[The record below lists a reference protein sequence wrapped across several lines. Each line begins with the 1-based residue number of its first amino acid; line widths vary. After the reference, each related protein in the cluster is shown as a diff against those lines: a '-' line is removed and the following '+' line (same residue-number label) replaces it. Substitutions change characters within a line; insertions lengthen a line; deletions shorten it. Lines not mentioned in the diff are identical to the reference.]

1 MTASDDKKLTATRRG
16 FLAGTAGLL
25 ATGAA
30 SAEPAAPAEAGRKL
44 VPFWG
49 RHQAGIV
56 TPCQQHTYF
65 VALDLTTA
73 KRDDVVA
80 LLRGWTAAASR
91 MTAAETA
98 AAPVQDLQQPGA
110 DSGDV
115 IGLPAARLTLTFGFG
130 PGLFTKDG
138 KDRYGLASQ
147 RPEALIDLKVF
158 PGEQLVEA
166 RTGGD
171 LMIQAC
177 ADDPQVA
184 FHAVRQL
191 VRQAYDIADLRW
203 VQSGFVADF
212 GAKAT
217 PRNLMGFKDGTG
229 NIPLTDAAAL
239 DKFVWVG
246 SEGPGW
252 MQGGSYI
259 VARRSRIAL
268 EHWDRM
274 KIAFQE
280 QTVGRHKL
288 SGAPLG
294 KAKEFDVVDLDATDA
309 DGNPVLPEN
318 SHVRLANAGSNDGA
332 RVLRRSYSY
341 NDGANMTAER
351 WPPWR
356 QAMEYD
362 AGLLFICYQRDL
374 RTGFAKIFERM
385 SRFDMMNQFVTNT
398 GGGHFACPGGAAKGE
413 FIGQRLFDS
422 A

>member
-1 MTASDDKKLTATRRG
+1 MTEATRRG
-16 FLAGTAGLL
+16 FLAGAAGLV
-25 ATGAA
+25 AAGAA
-30 SAEPAAPAEAGRKL
+30 LGRAEAAIPAPTKASV

-49 RHQAGIV
+49 KHQGGIA

-65 VALDLTTA
+65 AALDLTTA

-80 LLRGWTAAASR
+80 LLRRWTEAAARLTAAQP
-91 MTAAETA
+91 
-98 AAPVQDLQQPGA
+98 AAPAPADLQLPGT

-115 IGLPAARLTLTFGFG
+115 IGLPASRLTITFGFG
-130 PGLFTKDG
+130 PGLFVTKDG
-138 KDRYGLASQ
+138 KDRYGLAAH

-177 ADDPQVA
+177 ADDAQVA

-191 VRQAYDIADLRW
+191 IRQAYDLADIRW
-203 VQSGFVADF
+203 VQSAFVADF

-229 NIPLTDAAAL
+229 NISIEDPKAL
-239 DKFVWVG
+239 DQFVWVG
-246 SEGPGW
+246 SEGPDW
-252 MQGGSYI
+252 MQDGSYI

-274 KIAFQE
+274 KVAFQE
-280 QTVGRHKL
+280 QTIGRHKDT
-288 SGAPLG
+288 GAPLG
-294 KAKEFDVVDLDATDA
+294 KAHEFDKVDLDAEDA
-309 DGNPVLPEN
+309 DGNPVVPEN
-318 SHVRLANAGSNDGA
+318 SHVRLANAASNDGA
-332 RVLRRSYSY
+332 KVLRRSYSY
-341 NDGANMTAER
+341 NDGVNFTAER

-385 SRFDMMNQFVTNT
+385 SRFDMMNQFVTNV
-398 GGGHFACPGGAAKGE
+398 GGGHFACPAGATKGE
-413 FIGQRLFDS
+413 FIGQRLFDK